1 MSHLAMAVRQAK
13 PVARISAFPDLPRAK
28 PYFGTAA
35 RLHLGCLRAATF
47 ALAVAFCGTA
57 ATLPSGAHA
66 EIAQPKLEKKKM
78 QIQKVTSP
86 GGITAWLV
94 EEHSVPLVAMRFAFE
109 GGSAQD
115 PIGKEGVSN
124 FLTAMLDEGAGDLD
138 ASAFQE
144 SMEDLAMRMSFNDG
158 RDNFSGNFQTLTENL
173 DAASD
178 LLRLAINKPRFD
190 EAAVERIGKQLV
202 ASLSFADKDPQQ
214 VAGKAWAATAFPNH
228 PYGRS
233 SKGTPESVATIRSA
247 DLHAY
252 RDRVF
257 AKETLKIAVVG
268 DIDAVRLGALL
279 DKVFGEMPQQ
289 PKLTPIAAIKPARGR
304 IEVIDMP
311 VPQSVAVF
319 GFEGIA
325 RKDPDFIPAFVMNH
339 ILGGG
344 GFASKLMEEVR
355 EKRGLA
361 YSVYSYLQPYDHAA
375 IFAGGV
381 ATKNE
386 KLVESLDVIRAEIT
400 QMAEPGPTAE
410 DLENAKSFLT
420 GSYALRFDTSAKIAS
435 QLLAIQQEELGI
447 DYVNNR
453 NELIAAVTLED
464 IKRVAKRVLKPEN
477 LIVAVAGQPEGLKAK
492 D

>member
-1 MSHLAMAVRQAK
+1 MMGISLNWLATAINTRPLVMAAVMG
-13 PVARISAFPDLPRAK
+13 VALVAPS
-28 PYFGTAA
+28 TAIA
-35 RLHLGCLRAATF
+35 SEATKI
-47 ALAVAFCGTA
+47 
-57 ATLPSGAHA
+57 
-66 EIAQPKLEKKKM
+66 ELEKKKM
-78 QIQKVTSP
+78 TIQKVTSP

-94 EEHSVPLVAMRFAFE
+94 EEHSVPLVAIRFSFE

-115 PIGKEGVSN
+115 PDGKEGVAN

-138 ASAFQE
+138 ATAFQE
-144 SMEDLAMRMSFNDG
+144 RMEDLAMRMSFNDG
-158 RDNFSGNFQTLTENL
+158 RDTISGNFQSLTENL
-173 DAASD
+173 DAATD
-178 LLRLAINKPRFD
+178 LLALALNKPRFD
-190 EAAVERIGKQLV
+190 ESAVDRIRKQLL
-202 ASLSFADKDPQQ
+202 ASLSFAEKDPQQ
-214 VAGKAWAATAFPNH
+214 VAAKAWAATAFPNH

-233 SKGTPESVATIRSA
+233 SKGSRQSVENIKGA

-257 AKETLKIAVVG
+257 AKSTLKVAVVG
-268 DIDAVRLGALL
+268 DIDKERLGALL
-279 DKVFGEMPQQ
+279 DKVFGGLQ
-289 PKLTPIAAIKPARGR
+289 PKPKLEHVAAVQPASGEIK
-304 IEVIDMP
+304 VIDMA

-375 IFAGGV
+375 IFAGSV

-386 KLVESLDVIRAEIT
+386 KLGESLDVIRAEIS
-400 QMAEPGPTAE
+400 QMAEAGPSAE
-410 DLENAKSFLT
+410 DLDNAKSYLT

-435 QLLAIQQEELGI
+435 QLLAIQQENLGI
-447 DYVNNR
+447 DYVNLR
-453 NELIAAVTLED
+453 NELIAAVTLDD
-464 IKRVAKRVLKPEN
+464 ITRVAKRLLKPEQ
-477 LIVAVAGQPEGLKAK
+477 LIIAVVGKPEGLQPKN
-492 D
+492 